1 MANDTDFDI
10 AIIGGGSVGIS
21 LACALGQIEPAP
33 RVVLIEAHDYK
44 NLPPPG
50 FDARTVALSYSSR
63 QIFEGLQL
71 WQSIEQRGISPI
83 EMIHISDRGHPGM
96 TRLTANEQ
104 GVEALGYVIENRI
117 LGEALFARLSS
128 FSNITLMAPAR
139 MQQLDFKNDRV
150 ILQGSMNDEAFQLTT
165 RLVVAADGTESFV
178 RKFMNISQCH
188 WDYQQTAVIANV
200 ACDRPHNHVAYE
212 RFTRDGPMALLPL
225 TDLDDAKNR
234 YGLVWTVPQ
243 NRVEQVLALNDEQ
256 FRTELAVHFGERA
269 GKFVRIGK
277 RASYPL
283 GLSHINEHVRHRLAF
298 IGNAAHTLH
307 PVAGQGFNLGLRD
320 VAALAQVLQEALAA
334 QQDPGDLDVL
344 QAYAKWRR
352 RDHIQT
358 AVFTDSLVRVFSTDF
373 TPLVLVRNA
382 GLLAMEMFA
391 PLRKRLGRHAMGYI
405 GRASLLAR
413 GLGL

>member
-1 MANDTDFDI
+1 
-10 AIIGGGSVGIS
+10 
-21 LACALGQIEPAP
+21 
-33 RVVLIEAHDYK
+33 LIEAHDYK

-50 FDARTVALSYSSR
+50 FDSRTVALSYSSR

-71 WQSIEQRGISPI
+71 WPSIEQRGISPI

-117 LGEALFARLSS
+117 LGESLFARLSS

-139 MQQLDFKNDRV
+139 MQQLDFRNDRV
-150 ILQGSMNDEAFQLTT
+150 ILQGSMNEQAFQLTT

-178 RKFMNISQCH
+178 RKYLNISQRH

-212 RFTRDGPMALLPL
+212 RFTSDGPMALLPL
-225 TDLDDAKNR
+225 TDLEDAKNR

-243 NRVEQVLALNDEQ
+243 NRVEQVLALSDAQ

-269 GKFVRIGK
+269 GKFTRIGK

-320 VAALAQVLQEALAA
+320 VAALAQVLQDALAT
-334 QQDPGDLDVL
+334 QQDPGNLDVL
-344 QAYAKWRR
+344 QAYARWRR
-352 RDHIQT
+352 RDHLQT

-373 TPLVLVRNA
+373 TPLVLARNA
-382 GLLAMEMFA
+382 GLLAMELFA
-391 PLRKRLGRHAMGYI
+391 PLRKRLGRHAMGYV

-413 GLGL
+413 GLEL